1 MNYNLVDEDDNK
13 FVLGN
18 GDSQFS
24 IAKYGLDDD
33 FMEKLR
39 MLPRNY
45 SVGGQ
50 VQGYAAGGMV
60 EMPPEP
66 GMQDEDAVAQAAMSS
81 AGLAGDIGA
90 GVGGFMGDVL
100 SAGATAPY
108 GMTAQVPVTGPSTAQ
123 PTAEPAKPV
132 SGTSQMPDSVGM
144 PSMPDYYKMM
154 QDMTAQAPGQVPQ
167 VPSDMAAAFKQMQDA
182 SLMQAEAKSQAA
194 LDQQL
199 AMDESMKD
207 LQLEQLRYDT
217 KVRAL
222 DQKKEALVKDIQTG
236 KIDPTRAYSN
246 MSTGNRVMA
255 GISILL
261 GGLSQGLTGAKSN
274 PAMDV
279 INNAVDRDI
288 DAQKAELGK
297 KQNLLSVNLH
307 EYGTLKD
314 ALAATKMQI
323 MTVAQTQVNMAA
335 AKAGS
340 KQALA
345 AAQMFNADIDLKMAA
360 IKQQLAASQAMSEKL
375 NQPGG
380 LSYKDVSKLN
390 QELQDK
396 MVQLPNGNY
405 MPAFNKESASKVKDI
420 QSEIYRVKDTLSQ
433 ARKFMEQGSSLPL
446 TDRNRLAKTINQRVL
461 GELKSKAMLD
471 LGALTE
477 ADLQL
482 LEPLV
487 PSVGDFF
494 STSSKQKL
502 DQLNQMLDSKM
513 NAHYSAYVP
522 GLNPSG
528 RASREKSVFGRP

>member
-1 MNYNLVDEDDNK
+1 
-13 FVLGN
+13 
-18 GDSQFS
+18 
-24 IAKYGLDDD
+24 
-33 FMEKLR
+33 
-39 MLPRNY
+39 
-45 SVGGQ
+45 
-50 VQGYAAGGMV
+50 
-60 EMPPEP
+60 
-66 GMQDEDAVAQAAMSS
+66 
-81 AGLAGDIGA
+81 
-90 GVGGFMGDVL
+90 
-100 SAGATAPY
+100 
-108 GMTAQVPVTGPSTAQ
+108 
-123 PTAEPAKPV
+123 
-132 SGTSQMPDSVGM
+132 
-144 PSMPDYYKMM
+144 
-154 QDMTAQAPGQVPQ
+154 
-167 VPSDMAAAFKQMQDA
+167 
-182 SLMQAEAKSQAA
+182 
-194 LDQQL
+194 
-199 AMDESMKD
+199 
-207 LQLEQLRYDT
+207 
-217 KVRAL
+217 
-222 DQKKEALVKDIQTG
+222 
-236 KIDPTRAYSN
+236 
-246 MSTGNRVMA
+246 
-255 GISILL
+255 
-261 GGLSQGLTGAKSN
+261 
-274 PAMDV
+274 
-279 INNAVDRDI
+279 
-288 DAQKAELGK
+288 
-297 KQNLLSVNLH
+297 
-307 EYGTLKD
+307 LKD

>member
-1 MNYNLVDEDDNK
+1 
-13 FVLGN
+13 
-18 GDSQFS
+18 
-24 IAKYGLDDD
+24 
-33 FMEKLR
+33 
-39 MLPRNY
+39 
-45 SVGGQ
+45 

>member
-1 MNYNLVDEDDNK
+1 MPYNFLSEDDNK
-13 FVLGN
+13 FTLGN
-18 GDSQFS
+18 GDEQFS

-45 SVGGQ
+45 DVGGQ

>member
-45 SVGGQ
+45 SVGGG
-50 VQGYAAGGMV
+50 VQGFYDGGMA

-66 GMQDEDAVAQAAMSS
+66 GVQDDDAVAQAAMSS
-81 AGLAGDIGA
+81 AGLAGDVA
-90 GVGGFMGDVL
+90 SGVGGFMGDVL
-100 SAGATAPY
+100 SAGAAAPY
-108 GMTAQVPVTGPSTAQ
+108 GMTAQVPVTGPQAGQ
-123 PTAEPAKPV
+123 PVVEPPKDLA
-132 SGTSQMPDSVGM
+132 GAGM
-144 PSMPDYYKMM
+144 PGTVGTPEMPDYYKMM
-154 QDMTAQAPGQVPQ
+154 QDMTKQPGAQAPQVPT
-167 VPSDMAAAFKQMQDA
+167 DMAAAFKQMQDA
-182 SLMQAEAKSQAA
+182 SSMQAEAKSQAA
-194 LDQQL
+194 LEQQT
-199 AMDESMKD
+199 AMNESMQD
-207 LQLEQLRYDT
+207 LKLEQLRYDT

-222 DQKKEALVKDIQTG
+222 DQKKEAIVKDIQNG
-236 KIDPTRAYSN
+236 KIDPSRIYNS
-246 MSTGNRVMA
+246 MGTGNRVMA
-255 GISILL
+255 GISLLL
-261 GGLSQGLTGAKSN
+261 GGISQGLTGAKSN

-345 AAQMFNADIDLKMAA
+345 AAQMFNADIDLKMAT
-360 IKQQLAASQAMSEKL
+360 IKNQLAASQAMNEKL

-380 LSYKDVSKLN
+380 LSYKDVAKLN
-390 QELQDK
+390 QDLQDK

-420 QSEIYRVKDTLSQ
+420 QSEIYRVKDTLTQ

-446 TDRNRLAKTINQRVL
+446 TDRNKLAKTINQRVL

-477 ADLQL
+477 SDLQL

>member
-1 MNYNLVDEDDNK
+1 
-13 FVLGN
+13 
-18 GDSQFS
+18 
-24 IAKYGLDDD
+24 
-33 FMEKLR
+33 
-39 MLPRNY
+39 
-45 SVGGQ
+45 
-50 VQGYAAGGMV
+50 
-60 EMPPEP
+60 
-66 GMQDEDAVAQAAMSS
+66 
-81 AGLAGDIGA
+81 
-90 GVGGFMGDVL
+90 
-100 SAGATAPY
+100 
-108 GMTAQVPVTGPSTAQ
+108 
-123 PTAEPAKPV
+123 
-132 SGTSQMPDSVGM
+132 
-144 PSMPDYYKMM
+144 
-154 QDMTAQAPGQVPQ
+154 
-167 VPSDMAAAFKQMQDA
+167 MAAAFKQMQDA